1 MDLIRALT
9 EDGLK
14 KDVPEFNVGDTVK
27 VYVKVK
33 EGNRERAQLFEGK
46 FFRARNFPD
55 KLSQH

>member
-14 KDVPEFNVGDTVK
+14 KDIPEFNVGDTVK

-33 EGNRERAQLFEGK
+33 EGNRERAQLFEGTVISRK
-46 FFRARNFPD
+46 
-55 KLSQH
+55 